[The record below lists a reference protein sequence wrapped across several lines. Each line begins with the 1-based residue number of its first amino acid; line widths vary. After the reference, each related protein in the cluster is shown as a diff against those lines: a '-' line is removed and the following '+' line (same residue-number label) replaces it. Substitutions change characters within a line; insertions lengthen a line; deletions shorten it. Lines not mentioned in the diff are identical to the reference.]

1 MIARRFALAALV
13 ATGAFAFAGCSM
25 MDSSSPSAKPMMM
38 MGNSMTVPLSSRNE
52 VPPNA
57 SGGSGSAKVEI
68 DGNVLKWSVSYEG
81 MTGPVSAGHFHG
93 PAAAG
98 ANAGVVVPFAGSMAS
113 PITGSATLT
122 AAQLADVKAGL
133 YYINLHTAA
142 NPGGEIRGQ
151 VK

>member
-13 ATGAFAFAGCSM
+13 TGGALAFSGCSM
-25 MDSSSPSAKPMMM
+25 MNSSSSSAKSMM
-38 MGNSMTVPLSSRNE
+38 MGNSMTVPLSARNE

-81 MTGPVSAGHFHG
+81 MTGPVTAGHFHG
-93 PAAAG
+93 PAPAG

-113 PITGSATLT
+113 PITGSATLS
-122 AAQLADVKAGL
+122 AAQLADLKAGM

>member
-13 ATGAFAFAGCSM
+13 AGGALAFAGCSM
-25 MDSSSPSAKPMMM
+25 MNSSSPSAKPMMM
-38 MGNSMTVPLSSRNE
+38 MGNSMTVPLSGRNE
-52 VPPNA
+52 VPPTA

-68 DGNVLKWSVSYEG
+68 DGNVLKWSVTYEG
-81 MTGPVSAGHFHG
+81 TTGPVSAGHFHG

-122 AAQLADVKAGL
+122 AAQLADLKAGL

-142 NPGGEIRGQ
+142 NPGGELRGQ

>member
-25 MDSSSPSAKPMMM
+25 MDSSSPSAMPMM
-38 MGNSMTVPLSSRNE
+38 MGNSMTVALSSRNE

-93 PAAAG
+93 PAPAG
-98 ANAGVVVPFAGSMAS
+98 TNAGVVVPFAGSMAS

-122 AAQLADVKAGL
+122 AAQIADLKAGL